1 MTLDQLP
8 VGFSAVVLSVAGNA
22 TLAQR
27 LAEQGLFPGEMIEH
41 FGTAP
46 LGDPLEIVVGGTHLS
61 LRKADAALIHVQPA
75 SSSDPS

>member
-8 VGFSAVVLSVAGNA
+8 VGSSAVVVTVGGNP

-27 LAEQGLFPGEMIEH
+27 LAEQGLFPGESVEH

-46 LGDPLEIVVGGTHLS
+46 LGDPMEIVIGGTHLS
-61 LRKADAALIHVQPA
+61 LRKADAAAVHVQLINTV
-75 SSSDPS
+75 PS